1 MIETLTTHNTE
12 EKTANI
18 LLSFLLVNEINVN
31 NVDTIKNM
39 NTNDTPNLSLT
50 LTLIKSKPIIE
61 SDRSIFVIK
70 AK

>member
-1 MIETLTTHNTE
+1 MIEVLITHNIE

-31 NVDTIKNM
+31 IVDTIKNM
-39 NTNDTPNLSLT
+39 NISGTPNFSLT
-50 LTLIKSKPIIE
+50 LMLIKSKPIIE
-61 SDRSIFVIK
+61 SDRSIFVIN